1 MEFSIE
7 NRVLEKIKK
16 AKRGTLLFG
25 QNFVSEGSN
34 DAVRKSLERLVKK
47 GEIERVATGIY
58 TRPEIDPIVGK
69 VPPSIDSIVKAIAK
83 RDKARVVPTGVTA
96 LNKLG
101 LSTQV
106 PMKFVYLTDGSSRNI
121 QIDGRSILFKRTSP
135 KNVATIGEIST
146 LVIQALRVI
155 GKEKVSQEE
164 IEKIQTL
171 LQHEKKAHLEHDIRL
186 APEWIKEIMK
196 PTLQFSKSTPFH
208 PLKS

>member
-34 DAVRKSLERLVKK
+34 DAIRKSLERLVKK
-47 GEIERVATGIY
+47 DEIERVATGIY
-58 TRPEIDPIVGK
+58 IRPEIDPIVGK

-121 QIDGRSILFKRTSP
+121 KIDGRSILFKRTSP

-155 GKEKVSQEE
+155 GKDKVSTEE
-164 IEKIQTL
+164 IEKIQSL
-171 LQHEKKAHLEHDIRL
+171 LKLEKKARLEHDIRL
-186 APEWIKEIMK
+186 APEWIREIMK
-196 PTLQFSKSTPFH
+196 PTLQFSK
-208 PLKS
+208 

>member
-16 AKRGTLLFG
+16 ARRGTLLFG

-34 DAVRKSLERLVKK
+34 DAIRKSLERLVKK
-47 GEIERVATGIY
+47 DEIERVATGIY
-58 TRPEIDPIVGK
+58 IRPEIDPIVGK
-69 VPPSIDSIVKAIAK
+69 VPPSIESIVKAIAK

-121 QIDGRSILFKRTSP
+121 KIDGRSILFKRTSP

-155 GKEKVSQEE
+155 GKDKVSTEE
-164 IEKIQTL
+164 IEKIQSL
-171 LQHEKKAHLEHDIRL
+171 LKLEKKARLEHDIRL
-186 APEWIKEIMK
+186 APEWIREIMK
-196 PTLQFSKSTPFH
+196 PTLQFSK
-208 PLKS
+208 

>member
-34 DAVRKSLERLVKK
+34 DAIRKSLERLVKK
-47 GEIERVATGIY
+47 DEIERVATGIY
-58 TRPEIDPIVGK
+58 IRPEIDPIVGK
-69 VPPSIDSIVKAIAK
+69 VPPSIESIVKAIAK
-83 RDKARVVPTGVTA
+83 RDKARVIPTGVTA

-121 QIDGRSILFKRTSP
+121 KIDGRSILFKRTSP

-155 GKEKVSQEE
+155 GKDKVSTEE
-164 IEKIQTL
+164 IEKIQSL
-171 LQHEKKAHLEHDIRL
+171 LKLEKKARLEHDIRL

-196 PTLQFSKSTPFH
+196 PTLQFSK
-208 PLKS
+208 

>member
-1 MEFSIE
+1 MDLSIE
-7 NRVLEKIKK
+7 NQILEKIKK
-16 AKRGTLLFG
+16 AKKGTLFFG
-25 QNFVSEGSN
+25 QDFSMQGNN
-34 DAVRKSLERLVKK
+34 DAVRKSLERLLEK

-58 TRPEIDPIVGK
+58 TRPKIDPIVGK

-83 RDKARVVPTGVTA
+83 RDKARVVPTGIAA

-106 PMKFVYLTDGSSRNI
+106 PMKFVYLTNGSSRNI
-121 QIDGRSILFKRTSP
+121 KIDGRSILFKRTSP
-135 KNVATIGEIST
+135 KNVATIGEISI

-171 LQHEKKAHLEHDIRL
+171 LKQEKKVHLEHDIRL
-186 APEWIKEIMK
+186 ALEWIREIIK
-196 PTLQFSKSTPFH
+196 PTLQF
-208 PLKS
+208 LK